1 MTDLSEVQNVSPI
14 GQSIRRREDY
24 RFLTGA
30 GQYTDDVVLPG
41 QTYGV
46 FLRSPVRA
54 CADQSH
60 RHSPRRWPR
69 RAWCRSSPAPTSPK
83 PRSAGCPAAG

>member
-1 MTDLSEVQNVSPI
+1 MTDMSNSPI
-14 GQSIRRREDY
+14 GKPLRRREDY

-46 FLRSPVRA
+46 FLRSPYA
-54 CADQSH
+54 LSLIH
-60 RHSPRRWPR
+60 I
-69 RAWCRSSPAPTSPK
+69 
-83 PRSAGCPAAG
+83 